1 MSSYKKLRKL
11 EEAIELLNDWK
22 KTYNNIFSQNRL
34 IDYYE
39 LDSLL
44 SFPDKFNIGISFN
57 FNLLKKYCSYKKD
70 YFIQNEQLN
79 NLNKETEEHNKK
91 IIEEKINDFKVL
103 CGRINNCEMD
113 KQQIEAIVRENKN
126 QLVIAGAG
134 SGKTTTIIGKVKYL
148 IKTKYCDTNEI
159 LLLSFT
165 RASANEMKE
174 KVEREINTSIDT
186 FTFHKLGLEIIK
198 NNINVVPN
206 IYKDLEIFIE
216 KNLLELI
223 NDDTYLNKLIYFLTI
238 GKYEV
243 KDEFEFSTLEE
254 YEKFLRINPPTTL
267 NGEIVKSYG
276 ELEIANFLYK
286 NNIRYEYEKAY
297 KLNTANEKY
306 HQYLP
311 DFYLPDYDIYIEY
324 FGIDKNGNV
333 APYFEG
339 KNGKNAKETY
349 NDSLLWKRHIH
360 KNNKTIMIE
369 TYYYEKK
376 DNTLIEKLKH
386 ELIKHNVKMEEKTD
400 KQLWQEI
407 TNGQNYIISELSKTF
422 ETIINLI
429 KSNNYTIS
437 KIKEIIDYSYNK
449 ENNLI
454 VIDLV
459 EPIFNRYNDYLRDNN
474 QIDFND
480 MINLATKYILDGKYK
495 HNYKYVIVDE
505 YQDIS
510 KSRYN
515 LLLAMRKSNDYKLFC
530 VGDDW
535 QSIYRFSGSDI
546 GLITNFEKYWG
557 KTHMSKIENTYRFSD
572 ELADISGNFIMIN
585 PNQIKKN
592 ISGKKGNRFPLAIIN
607 GYTEKNCIDFLI
619 ERLLMLESNSF
630 VYFIGRYQFDANI
643 LNCSSEF
650 TLKYDNKSQ
659 MINVFLKSRPDLK
672 IKFLTAHK
680 SKGLQAD
687 YVVILNNKS
696 KGMGFPSKISDLPI
710 IDLLLEKSDDFPYS
724 EERRL
729 FYVAMTRSKKK
740 TFLLTINNNKSIF
753 ISELEKEYDNEFKY
767 ERFECPKC
775 GGRLIRKKGK
785 FGYFFGCSN
794 YPTCKYTKN

>member
-1 MSSYKKLRKL
+1 MATTKIW
-11 EEAIELLNDWK
+11 AIKDSLSRVVDYAINPK
-22 KTYNNIFSQNRL
+22 KTIFSDLKQV
-34 IDYYE
+34 
-39 LDSLL
+39 LL
-44 SFPDKFNIGISFN
+44 
-57 FNLLKKYCSYKKD
+57 Y
-70 YFIQNEQLN
+70 
-79 NLNKETEEHNKK
+79 
-91 IIEEKINDFKVL
+91 
-103 CGRINNCEMD
+103 
-113 KQQIEAIVRENKN
+113 AENKDKT
-126 QLVIAGAG
+126 IAEDE
-134 SGKTTTIIGKVKYL
+134 KTMYVTGVNCNR
-148 IKTKYCDTNEI
+148 KTAFE
-159 LLLSFT
+159 
-165 RASANEMKE
+165 EMKY
-174 KVEREINTSIDT
+174 TQ
-186 FTFHKLGLEIIK
+186 
-198 NNINVVPN
+198 
-206 IYKDLEIFIE
+206 
-216 KNLLELI
+216 
-223 NDDTYLNKLIYFLTI
+223 
-238 GKYEV
+238 
-243 KDEFEFSTLEE
+243 
-254 YEKFLRINPPTTL
+254 
-267 NGEIVKSYG
+267 
-276 ELEIANFLYK
+276 
-286 NNIRYEYEKAY
+286 
-297 KLNTANEKY
+297 EKY
-306 HQYLP
+306 
-311 DFYLPDYDIYIEY
+311 
-324 FGIDKNGNV
+324 DKCVGNV
-333 APYFEG
+333 AYHAYQSFKTGEVSPELAHKIGVELARKMWGEYQVIVATHFNTGTYHNHFVVCSVNMFTG
-339 KNGKNAKETY
+339 KKFNC
-349 NDSLLWKRHIH
+349 
-360 KNNKTIMIE
+360 NKGA
-369 TYYYEKK
+369 YYKFR
-376 DNTLIEKLKH
+376 
-386 ELIKHNVKMEEKTD
+386 
-400 KQLWQEI
+400 EI
-407 TNGQNYIISELSKTF
+407 SDRLCR
-422 ETIINLI
+422 
-429 KSNNYTIS
+429 
-437 KIKEIIDYSYNK
+437 

-459 EPIFNRYNDYLRDNN
+459 ESIFNRYNDYLRDNN